1 MKKTLFLL
9 TVVALLLSL
18 SACDIFGPEPGPGPG
33 PTPTPTYKI
42 DGTYTLTTPV
52 GTLEL
57 EDMSTMYP
65 DVVVNI
71 PVQGWDFDSGSFN
84 YVNCNIDNN
93 SFNFHATKTYTNPQQ
108 TIDLTGFTV
117 GENSISGTINYNGTS
132 VQVTGTR
139 Q

>member
-1 MKKTLFLL
+1 MKKSIF
-9 TVVALLLSL
+9 LLSL
-18 SACDIFGPEPGPGPG
+18 LSLLVFLTACDPFGPDPFVPVIH
-33 PTPTPTYKI
+33 KI
-42 DGTYTLTTPV
+42 DGTWALTTPV

-65 DVVVNI
+65 DVAVNI
-71 PVQGWDFDSGSFN
+71 PSQGWNFDSGSFN
-84 YVNCNIDNN
+84 SVSCSINN
-93 SFNFHATKTYTNPQQ
+93 NTFTFHATKTYTNPQQ

-117 GENSISGTINYNGTS
+117 GENSISGTIKYNGTT